1 LFYVFFTTKRLLSFA
16 EKTKHICADATYKLL
31 QHGYPLL
38 VVGTTDKARMFHP
51 FGIALCSNEKSEAFS
66 FIFKSIKECILTVYN
81 YDYEPS
87 VLVADAAE
95 ATTNAFES
103 IFHELQYRVMCWFH
117 MRKAYEDHSSYAAI
131 EKQFKEQIKQDIYTL
146 QLCES
151 EEIFDAAYALFK
163 RKWLNKSKAVENF
176 INDYFDKI
184 WIQQHPGWYEG
195 FAPGIPSTNNGLESN
210 NGFIK
215 EQATLRKRLPLGRF
229 LEIVKNEMI
238 EKWSKER
245 DPISNN

>member
-1 LFYVFFTTKRLLSFA
+1 
-16 EKTKHICADATYKLL
+16 
-31 QHGYPLL
+31 
-38 VVGTTDKARMFHP
+38 
-51 FGIALCSNEKSEAFS
+51 
-66 FIFKSIKECILTVYN
+66 
-81 YDYEPS
+81 
-87 VLVADAAE
+87 
-95 ATTNAFES
+95 
-103 IFHELQYRVMCWFH
+103 